1 MKNELIFT
9 KDELLEMYKLKNI
22 VRYNHRTRL
31 KNENVAEHSFFTTLI
46 ALDICK
52 KLSINAYNT
61 FKVIVKCLL
70 HDTPEQELNDITYD
84 VKLKLNLYPLLK
96 KFEDR
101 YFEDNYANY
110 ADIMTNDD
118 NNIVNAIVNYADA
131 MSVLQ
136 YTYNEI
142 ELGNITFASI
152 VTETLERLEKLRN
165 ILVEVYQND

>member
-1 MKNELIFT
+1 MNNELIT

-31 KNENVAEHSFFTTLI
+31 KDENVAEHSFFTALI

-52 KLSINAYNT
+52 KLSINTHDT

-84 VKLKLNLYPLLK
+84 VKLKLNLRPLLK
-96 KFEDR
+96 EFEDK
-101 YFEDNYANY
+101 YFEDNYADY
-110 ADIMTNDD
+110 VDIMTNND

-136 YTYNEI
+136 YAYNEI
-142 ELGNITFASI
+142 ELGNITFTSI
-152 VTETLERLEKLRN
+152 VKETLERLEKLR
-165 ILVEVYQND
+165 EVLLEVIKK

>member
-1 MKNELIFT
+1 MNNELIFT

-52 KLSINAYNT
+52 KLSIDVHNT
-61 FKVIVKCLL
+61 FEVIVKCLL

-84 VKLKLNLYPLLK
+84 VKLKLNLRPLLK
-96 KFEDR
+96 NFEDK
-101 YFEDNYANY
+101 YFKDNYANY
-110 ADIMTNDD
+110 ADIMINDD
-118 NNIVNAIVNYADA
+118 NNIINAIVNYADA

-136 YTYNEI
+136 YAYNEI
-142 ELGNITFASI
+142 ELGNITFEAI
-152 VTETLERLEKLRN
+152 KDETLERLKAIEQRLK
-165 ILVEVYQND
+165 EVMKK

>member
-1 MKNELIFT
+1 MNNDLIFT

-31 KNENVAEHSFFTTLI
+31 KNENVVEHSFFTTLI

-52 KLSINAYNT
+52 KLSIDVHNT

-84 VKLKLNLYPLLK
+84 VKLKLNLRPLLK
-96 KFEDR
+96 NFEDK

-118 NNIVNAIVNYADA
+118 NNIINAIVNYADA

-136 YTYNEI
+136 YAYNET
-142 ELGNITFASI
+142 ELGNTTFESI
-152 VTETLERLEKLRN
+152 ITETLERLDKLKT
-165 ILVEVYQND
+165 ILVEVYQK